1 MVFVKGTLV
10 GGACDLQRPIASGEL
25 QRMLGWGRPAGHS
38 SRPIGRSPAMGPGPQ
53 AASRRMCP
61 MPYLPLVLALL
72 TAWLLA
78 APPARA
84 ADAPLQLKPCRLQ
97 GVEHDAQC
105 GTLRRPLDPAAPQG
119 VQIDLHFAVLPAL
132 ARNKKPDPVFFF
144 AGGPGQSAMSLA
156 GPVSRLVA
164 RLGNRRD
171 VVLIDQ
177 RGTGKT
183 APLKCEEDRP
193 TQPLAEGVDPVR
205 QLQRLQACRVALE
218 KLPHGDLRQYTT
230 TIAMQDADA
239 VRQALGAEK
248 VNLVGGSYGT
258 RAALEYMRQFPAAVR
273 RVVIDGVAPPDM
285 VLPAS
290 FSTDTQ
296 AAFDGLLAAC
306 EADAT
311 CAARYPAL
319 RRDWRTL
326 LASLP
331 REISLLHPVTAQPEK
346 LTLSR
351 DTLLNMVRGPLYV
364 PSLTAALPLAL
375 GEATRGRFEPLAGL
389 ASAFS
394 GGGRSGAISPG
405 MHFSVVCAEDAP
417 RLAQASDQPG
427 ADFGSGFAD
436 LYRKVCADWPRG
448 AVPVAFYTL
457 PKAPAATLV
466 LSGGMDP
473 ATPPRHGER
482 VAAALGAKAR
492 HVVVAHAGHGVLGV
506 GCMRDVM
513 FRFIDAEG
521 DDGALKVDADC
532 AQAIPRPT
540 VFVPVTDR
548 GAP

>member
-1 MVFVKGTLV
+1 
-10 GGACDLQRPIASGEL
+10 
-25 QRMLGWGRPAGHS
+25 
-38 SRPIGRSPAMGPGPQ
+38 
-53 AASRRMCP
+53 
-61 MPYLPLVLALL
+61 MPYLTLVLALL
-72 TAWLLA
+72 TAGLLA

-84 ADAPLQLKPCRLQ
+84 ADARLPLKPCRLQ

-105 GTLRRPLDPAAPQG
+105 GRLRRPLDPAAPQG
-119 VQIDLHFAVLPAL
+119 VMIDVHFAVLPAL

-164 RLGNRRD
+164 RLSNRRD

-183 APLKCEEDRP
+183 APLKCDEDRP
-193 TQPLAEGVDPVR
+193 TQPLAEGVDPAR
-205 QLQRLQACRVALE
+205 QLHRLQACRVALE
-218 KLPHGDLRQYTT
+218 QLPHGDLRQYTT
-230 TIAMQDADA
+230 AIAMQDADA
-239 VRQALGAEK
+239 VRQALGAQQI
-248 VNLVGGSYGT
+248 NLVGSSYGS
-258 RAALEYMRQFPAAVR
+258 RAALEYLRQFPAAVR
-273 RVVIDGVAPPDM
+273 RVVIDGVVPPDM

-319 RRDWRTL
+319 RRDWRAL

-331 REISLLHPVTAQPEK
+331 RETSLLHPVTAQPEK

-389 ASAFS
+389 ASAL
-394 GGGRSGAISPG
+394 GGGRAGALAWG
-405 MHFSVVCAEDAP
+405 MHFSVVCAEDYP
-417 RLAQASDQPG
+417 RLAQATDPPG
-427 ADFGSGFAD
+427 ADFGVTFAE

-448 AVPVAFYTL
+448 AVPPAFYSL
-457 PKAPAATLV
+457 PAAPAATLA

-473 ATPPRHGER
+473 ATPPRHGQR

-513 FRFIDAEG
+513 FRFIDAEA
-521 DDGALKVDADC
+521 DDSALKVDADC

-540 VFVPVTDR
+540 LFVPVTDR

>member
-1 MVFVKGTLV
+1 MN
-10 GGACDLQRPIASGEL
+10 
-25 QRMLGWGRPAGHS
+25 
-38 SRPIGRSPAMGPGPQ
+38 AMP
-53 AASRRMCP
+53 SI
-61 MPYLPLVLALL
+61 LLFTALL
-72 TAWLLA
+72 TIWLLA
-78 APPARA
+78 APVVRA

-105 GTLRRPLDPAAPQG
+105 GTLRRPLNPAAPQG
-119 VQIDLHFAVLPAL
+119 VQIDVHFAVLPAL

-144 AGGPGQSAMSLA
+144 AGGPGQSAMRLA
-156 GPVSRLVA
+156 GPVSRMAA

-183 APLKCEEDRP
+183 ATLMCEEDRP
-193 TQPLAEGVDPVR
+193 TLPLAESADPAR
-205 QLQRLQACRVALE
+205 QLARLRECRVSLE
-218 KLPHGDLRQYTT
+218 KLPHGDLRRYTT
-230 TIAMQDADA
+230 SIAMQDADA
-239 VRQALGAEK
+239 VRQALGFEK

-296 AAFDGLLAAC
+296 AAFDSLLAAC

-331 REISLLHPVTAQPEK
+331 REVTLLHPVTAQPEK
-346 LTLSR
+346 ITLSR
-351 DTLLNMVRGPLYV
+351 DTLLGLVRGPLYV

-375 GEATRGRFEPLAGL
+375 GQATRGRFEPLVGL
-389 ASAFS
+389 STAFA
-394 GGGRSGAISPG
+394 GGGRRGALSAG

-417 RLAQASDQPG
+417 RLAQAADRPG
-427 ADFGSGFAD
+427 ADFGSSFSD
-436 LYRKVCADWPRG
+436 LYAKVCADWPRG
-448 AVPVAFYTL
+448 DVPPAFYTL
-457 PKAPAATLV
+457 PAAPAATLV

-482 VAAALGAKAR
+482 VTQALGAKAR
-492 HVVVAHAGHGVLGV
+492 HVVVAHAGHGVLSV

-513 FRFIDAEG
+513 FRFIDAP
-521 DDGALKVDADC
+521 DDDSALKVDADC
-532 AQAIPRPT
+532 AEAIPRPT
-540 VFVPVTDR
+540 VFTPVTDR